1 MASSARL
8 RRGAVPAA
16 LLCLALLA
24 LAAAAPAAER
34 MRFWNTTSFTI
45 AELYLAPAGTTQ
57 WGPNQCANDPD
68 GAVDADERLTL
79 KDVAPG
85 RYDVK
90 LADKHGRVCLVK
102 NVEVRS
108 GKPYAFAIGESD
120 LTDCSK

>member
-1 MASSARL
+1 MAA
-8 RRGAVPAA
+8 G
-16 LLCLALLA
+16 LALLA
-24 LAAAAPAAER
+24 VAAPAAER
-34 MRFWNTTSFTI
+34 LRFWNTTSFTI
-45 AELYLAPAGTTQ
+45 AELYLAPAGTTR

-90 LADKHGRVCLVK
+90 LADKRGRVCLVR
-102 NVEVRS
+102 NVEVRA

-120 LTDCSK
+120 LTDCPK